1 MKKLTLSVLLALMA
15 LGVFTGSAAAQTTSP
30 GYGLLH
36 DYMVAA
42 LADALDLTVDEVD
55 ARLTAGETMY
65 EIALAE
71 GIAAEDIPALLTEV
85 RTNAINAALADG
97 VITQAQADRM
107 LARMAKQG
115 SGSGTCTMGG
125 TRPQDGTG
133 FGSGRGMGMHRGGR
147 GQQTNP

>member
-15 LGVFTGSAAAQTTSP
+15 LGVFTGAAAAQTTGP

-36 DYMVAA
+36 DYMAAA
-42 LADALDLTVDEVD
+42 LAEALDLTVDEVN
-55 ARLTAGETMY
+55 ARLLAGETMY

-71 GIAAEDIPALLTEV
+71 GIAAEDIPALLVEV
-85 RTNAINAALADG
+85 RTAAINAAVADG

-107 LARMAKQG
+107 LARLAQRGYGM
-115 SGSGTCTMGG
+115 GTCPNGG

-147 GQQTNP
+147 GQQSNP